1 MSRLGPG
8 RMDAITRPLAPRSRA
23 FRAEAKFRPIVFAFG
38 SGPFAR
44 TGRGGEPVFR
54 MKKPYERAK
63 FRRIRSKIQL
73 YYHLWRAEGPSGR
86 PIWRRA

>member
-38 SGPFAR
+38 SGP
-44 TGRGGEPVFR
+44 
-54 MKKPYERAK
+54 
-63 FRRIRSKIQL
+63 
-73 YYHLWRAEGPSGR
+73 PSPAQGVEVNR
-86 PIWRRA
+86 FFG